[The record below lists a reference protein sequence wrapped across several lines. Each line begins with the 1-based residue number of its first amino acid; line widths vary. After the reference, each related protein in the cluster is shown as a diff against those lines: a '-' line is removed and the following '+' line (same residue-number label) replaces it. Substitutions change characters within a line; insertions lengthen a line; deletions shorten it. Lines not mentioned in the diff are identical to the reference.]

1 MKKVLI
7 CFLFTLCLTG
17 CIVRNED
24 FESTC
29 KVTKD
34 TENISDNMSI
44 HVTYDNEDT
53 VKEAV
58 VTRTY
63 KALNDT
69 GKVTLEE
76 IKTSAISFNEKYAGN
91 DNITITV
98 SKDEEDEWQLKYY
111 LDVPNLDSDVL
122 DEFMLKQNSVKFF
135 NKMRDE
141 NIECD

>member
-7 CFLFTLCLTG
+7 LLIAFSLTG

-29 KVTKD
+29 EVNKNS
-34 TENISDNMSI
+34 ENISDNMSI
-44 HVTYDNEDT
+44 HVTYDNEDN

-58 VTRTY
+58 VTYTY
-63 KALNDT
+63 KALNDE
-69 GKVTLEE
+69 GKTTLEE
-76 IKTSAISFNEKYAGN
+76 IKTSATSFNEKYAGN
-91 DNITITV
+91 ENIKITV

-111 LDVPNLDSDVL
+111 LDVPNLENDVL
-122 DEFMLKQNSVKFF
+122 NEFMLRKNSVRFF
-135 NKMRDE
+135 NKMRDQ